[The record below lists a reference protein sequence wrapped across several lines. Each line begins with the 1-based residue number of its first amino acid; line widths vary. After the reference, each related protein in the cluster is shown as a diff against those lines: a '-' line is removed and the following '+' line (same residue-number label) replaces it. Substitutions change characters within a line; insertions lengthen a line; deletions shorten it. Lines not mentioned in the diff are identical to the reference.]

1 VPRLLLF
8 QVALATEE
16 EEDEEGRE
24 EDEEEEGTS
33 SSSTKTQ
40 GPSLHTRQSQAT
52 GGDNTVVVAPK
63 SPACPSENLSSLSAL
78 IIEEVV
84 LERSVCKLN

>member
-1 VPRLLLF
+1 MPRLLLF
-8 QVALATEE
+8 LVALATEE
-16 EEDEEGRE
+16 EEDEEGR

-40 GPSLHTRQSQAT
+40 GPSLHTRPSQAT
-52 GGDNTVVVAPK
+52 GRDNTVVVASK
-63 SPACPSENLSSLSAL
+63 RPACPSENLSSLSAL